1 MTSEDVRNK
10 KKRKL
15 MKAEKKNEKGRRE
28 SVPPFT
34 KSRASVD
41 SGPSGTA
48 VRT

>member
-10 KKRKL
+10 KKKIDESR
-15 MKAEKKNEKGRRE
+15 KKNEKGRRE